1 MRDFLLDRQQIRSLV
16 VNDKTMIN
24 RYAGEIHI
32 NPVRILRNDDFNNDG
47 QIKNI
52 NGTIEL
58 AMELNQQIGIRL
70 QMILGWLKKGSG
82 SSAQF
87 HFAEGGYISVR
98 GLSDTELKEL
108 SAKGMIELFDFATDK
123 SWVKKHGQ
131 HFGLIWEN
139 GRAVDI
145 S

>member
-1 MRDFLLDRQQIRSLV
+1 VRVFLLDRQQIRSLV

-58 AMELNQQIGIRL
+58 AIELNHQIGIRL
-70 QMILGWLKKGSG
+70 QMILGWLKKGSS

-108 SAKGMIELFDFATDK
+108 AAKGMIELFDFATDK
-123 SWVKKHGQ
+123 HWVKKHGQ

>member
-1 MRDFLLDRQQIRSLV
+1 MRVFLLDRQQIRSLV

-58 AMELNQQIGIRL
+58 AIELNHQIGIRL
-70 QMILGWLKKGSG
+70 QMILGWLKKGSS

-108 SAKGMIELFDFATDK
+108 AAKGMIELFDFATDK
-123 SWVKKHGQ
+123 HWVKKHGQ

>member
-1 MRDFLLDRQQIRSLV
+1 
-16 VNDKTMIN
+16 MIN

-58 AMELNQQIGIRL
+58 AMELNHQIGIRL
-70 QMILGWLKKGSG
+70 QMILGWLKKGSS

-98 GLSDTELKEL
+98 GLSDTELNEL
-108 SAKGMIELFDFATDK
+108 AAKGMIELFDFATDK
-123 SWVKKHGQ
+123 HWVKKHGQ

>member
-1 MRDFLLDRQQIRSLV
+1 
-16 VNDKTMIN
+16 MIN

-58 AMELNQQIGIRL
+58 AIELNHQIGIRL
-70 QMILGWLKKGSG
+70 QMILGWLKKGSS

-108 SAKGMIELFDFATDK
+108 AAKGMIELFDFATDK
-123 SWVKKHGQ
+123 HWVKKHGQ